1 MPLKSM
7 SRSPDPGHLI
17 QVCAGCG
24 AEHRI
29 SLDRGAQ
36 KARTGPVTLQVGDTL
51 EVRIDAR
58 PAATVTFAAG
68 DFSDFGRVSAAEL
81 ATKLQRALPGVIASD
96 DAGGLL
102 LESATAGPDSRI
114 EITGGSA
121 RAALG
126 FPTDGAVDPCPGRLA
141 LGASFGPGSMQDPNV
156 LALRRC
162 NDCGANECLVRTI
175 DASATELDGT
185 HFKEHRKAVNTL
197 AEHCRARGWSH
208 PDLAAHHAAELRRP
222 IDVHPEFP
230 ERWELAKVV
239 QQPPGSLAGQPTQ
252 VVP

>member
-1 MPLKSM
+1 MPLKSI

-36 KARTGPVTLQVGDTL
+36 KARTGPVTLQVGSTL
-51 EVRIDAR
+51 EVRVDAR
-58 PAATVTFAAG
+58 APQTIVFTTG
-68 DFSDFGRVSAAEL
+68 DFADIAHATAAEL
-81 ATKLQRALPGVIASD
+81 ATKIQRALPGVIASD

-102 LESATAGPDSRI
+102 LESTSTGADSRI
-114 EITGGSA
+114 EITGGTA

-126 FPTDGAVDPCPGRLA
+126 FTHGVADPCPGRPV
-141 LGASFGPGSMQDPNV
+141 LGVSFGLGSVNDPNI

-162 NDCGANECLVRTI
+162 NDCGANECLVRTL
-175 DASATELDGT
+175 DATAPELDGT
-185 HFKEHRKAVNTL
+185 YFREHRKAVNSF

-208 PDLAAHHAAELRRP
+208 PDLAAHYAEELRRP
-222 IDVHPEFP
+222 IDVHAELPEH
-230 ERWELAKVV
+230 WELAQVV
-239 QQPPGSLAGQPTQ
+239 RRPMVPPAGLLAG
-252 VVP
+252 VVR